1 MDGWGFRQPVVYC
14 SGDGLS
20 RGLAH
25 GESIRTEVRKAVHTW
40 EAALSERTGKP
51 PQEAVSALLDGTD
64 FAATVTARCPDLVEE
79 VRGIARG
86 ANLDMRTVLAY
97 NLMDEEWW
105 FFRDFPRGVTGCTV
119 VARMHER
126 DSRSALRIVL
136 GQTMDLPASMDGSQI
151 VLRVRTGDAPEA
163 LILSAAGMIGLAGAN
178 CAGVSVCV
186 NTLSMLEHSVSG
198 IPVAFVLRM
207 LLGCS
212 DVTDAAA
219 VLRSIP
225 HASGQQYLVADVS
238 GMHGFECSATGVWE
252 WTSPDDRYVAHTNH
266 VLSGASCNAEVS
278 STLIASGYVASSQ
291 RRLDFANA
299 QRDTVQSASDVK
311 RLLSDR
317 TTPICVRSDGGRGSI
332 TFAAVVFEPAIPP
345 TVEICLGQPDRTSW
359 ERYQWSPV
367 VSEATPA

>member
-1 MDGWGFRQPVVYC
+1 
-14 SGDGLS
+14 
-20 RGLAH
+20 
-25 GESIRTEVRKAVHTW
+25 VRNAIHTW
-40 EAALSERTGKP
+40 EAALSERSGRP

-64 FAATVTARCPDLVEE
+64 LVATVTARCQDLVEE

-97 NLMDEEWW
+97 NLMDEDWW

-119 VARMHER
+119 VARMQQR
-126 DSRSALRIVL
+126 DRRSAWPIVL

-151 VLRVRTGDAPEA
+151 VLRVRAGDAPEA

-186 NTLSMLEHSVSG
+186 NTLSMLEHSASG
-198 IPVAFVLRM
+198 IPVAFVLRL

-212 DVTDAAA
+212 DVRAAAA
-219 VLRSIP
+219 VLRNIP
-225 HASGQQYLVADVS
+225 HASGQQYLLADAS

-252 WTSPDDRYVAHTNH
+252 WTSADDRYVAHTNH
-266 VLSGASCNAEVS
+266 VLSEAAVDAGVS
-278 STLIASGYVASSQ
+278 SILVGSGYVASSQ

-299 QRDTVQSASDVK
+299 QRETVQSASDVK
-311 RLLSDR
+311 RLLADR
-317 TTPICVRSDGGRGSI
+317 TTPICVRADGGRGSI

-345 TVEICLGQPDRTSW
+345 TVEMCLGQPDRTLW

-367 VSEATPA
+367 ASEATRA